1 MIKKLILYCAIALLM
16 PLYAF
21 SEARDTSKLPAYTDE
36 VLVVYKTEFTQADTD
51 ALSAKYQMKETAR
64 NDIIRFLETKHNIS
78 QTRTYLPKSFFTCYK
93 IQGIENMESIVESL
107 KAEPVIEQAQ
117 PNYLFYTQ
125 TASYTP
131 LAAPNDPKYKTPQVS
146 QWYINQVRADKVYT
160 DLRSSITPQKNVIVA
175 VIDTGV
181 GTAPN
186 CSHEDLVG
194 VTVTGR
200 DILDNTKQPY
210 DDDGAIMHGTHV
222 AGIIAA
228 NTNNSL
234 GIASVSGFYNGV
246 TLGVRIMPVKALDS
260 TGSGTDADIYT
271 GIVWAADNG
280 ADIINLS
287 LGAATAD
294 NILKTAVNYAYD
306 KGCLLI
312 AAAGNSGTQTFYPA
326 AYSNVIAV
334 AASDM
339 LLDSCGSTYDA
350 RAIFWDG
357 SKSNWGKIDI
367 AAPGVN
373 ILSTSNG
380 YSLYTTE
387 DGTSFSS
394 PIVAGVAALIKMKYP
409 DYDNDKI
416 KTVLE
421 QTGDD
426 DYHVCSGTITGIQG
440 YDKYFG
446 WGRVNA
452 YRALTLD
459 VNNMSTPEIK
469 TYNWPNPFSPDSD
482 GHTNIV
488 FTLDA
493 PRKTTVSIYDGGGEL
508 VWEKILQA
516 AAVSAVSQNV
526 IIWDGRNKDNKK
538 AANGVYFYVVKTD
551 NGKYGK
557 NKIAVLY

>member
-1 MIKKLILYCAIALLM
+1 MAMLL
-16 PLYAF
+16 PLYVFPA
-21 SEARDTSKLPAYTDE
+21 ARDTSKLPAYTDE

-51 ALSAKYQMKETAR
+51 ALSAKYQMKKTAR

-93 IQGIENMESIVESL
+93 IQGIENMESIVELL

-131 LAAPNDPKYKTPQVS
+131 LTPLAAPNDHWYKTAPS

-160 DLRSSITPQKNVIVA
+160 DLYSSITPQKNVIVA
-175 VIDTGV
+175 VVDTGV
-181 GTAPN
+181 GTAPY
-186 CSHEDLVG
+186 CSHQDLVG
-194 VTVTGR
+194 VTVTGT

-210 DDDGAIMHGTHV
+210 DDDGHGTHV

-228 NTNNSL
+228 NTNNST
-234 GIASVSGFYNGV
+234 GIASVSGFYYGG
-246 TLGVRIMPVKALDS
+246 TAGVRIMPVKALDS

-287 LGAATAD
+287 LGGATAD

-306 KGCLLI
+306 KGCLII
-312 AAAGNSGTQTFYPA
+312 AAAGNSNGQTFYPA
-326 AYSNVIAV
+326 AYSNVMAV

-339 LLDSCGSTYDA
+339 ILDCNGATRDVIA
-350 RAIFWDG
+350 DF
-357 SKSNWGKIDI
+357 SNWGKIDI
-367 AAPGVN
+367 TAPGVN
-373 ILSTSNG
+373 ILSISNG
-380 YSLYTTE
+380 YSSYSTE

-421 QTGDD
+421 QTADD
-426 DYHVCSGTITGIQG
+426 DYYVCSGTITGIQG

-459 VNNMSTPEIK
+459 VNNMGTPEIK

-482 GHTNIV
+482 GYTNIT
-488 FTLDA
+488 FTLSA
-493 PRKTTVSIYDGGGEL
+493 PQKITVSIYDGGGEL

-516 AAVSAVSQNV
+516 QDVSAVSQNV
-526 IIWDGRNKDNKK
+526 IRWDGRNKDNKK